1 MASSEQQ
8 KPFKYGK
15 SLQSKNFKS
24 IKDICLP
31 PLRPLRK
38 ADLKPEMENYRHG
51 CMRNSMFCNH
61 LILKPELGRTR
72 RICNILPG
80 SDFVYGM
87 QNCYEDGVAETIGQ
101 WRKPDSSSLRKP
113 PCNFLNFNVKAV
125 QAGLVTPA
133 EYHSFRLSYD
143 QTQTIKKAIQAGFV
157 TPSDYHSFRLGYHQA
172 TPQKKPLLEPRSKKQ
187 HSDQNATV
195 ADLIQQKFKNQ
206 WVQKRIKKDSKR
218 YNDLVKIRPK
228 EGYYQTCGTKMRQ
241 YHPQV
246 KPSPPWRLA
255 QFQKAEACLNTFS
268 DEEIHQKSLKNFRE
282 EAPVRSDA
290 LSLGIYTSAF

>member
-8 KPFKYGK
+8 KPFKYQKPLKWK
-15 SLQSKNFKS
+15 SFKS
-24 IKDICLP
+24 IKNICLP
-31 PLRPLRK
+31 PLKPLRK

-101 WRKPDSSSLRKP
+101 WRIHPYTDSLKKK
-113 PCNFLNFNVKAV
+113 PCNFLNLNAKAV
-125 QAGLVTPA
+125 QAGFVTPA
-133 EYHSFRLSYD
+133 EYHSFRL
-143 QTQTIKKAIQAGFV
+143 
-157 TPSDYHSFRLGYHQA
+157 GYHQIKA
-172 TPQKKPLLEPRSKKQ
+172 IKKNKPPLEHLPKKQ
-187 HSDQNATV
+187 YSDESVTM

-206 WVQKRIKKDSKR
+206 WLQKRIKKDSIR
-218 YNDLVKIRPK
+218 YKDFVKITPR
-228 EGYYQTCGTKMRQ
+228 EGYYQTCGTKIKQ
-241 YHPQV
+241 YQSQV
-246 KPSPPWRLA
+246 KLSPPWRLA

-268 DEEIHQKSLKNFRE
+268 DEAIHQKSLKNFRE
-282 EAPVRSDA
+282 EAPVRCGT